1 MRRARAARSRLQGV
15 RRLPPLLVSTGL
27 TLLVGCRAQPHLVER
42 VDVVSA
48 SVADVPLLG
57 MSAPQLQT
65 DLLRRV
71 SAEPH
76 LKLLPPESRPP
87 EGEAVVRLVLE
98 LSAIREVF
106 RPGHD
111 GPEVEVVANLTL
123 RRRNEAG
130 SERSELWASG
140 LARPA
145 GETFEDRQEAARRA
159 LDQALEDL
167 VHGARAQLDAL
178 DRSNGA
184 LVKDLT
190 SADGRVRDAALDVL
204 SIRKQPEAVAPLIA
218 RLGSEDPLLVRRAM
232 GALVEMRA
240 TQAVPALI
248 DLARGKDPGFQKELV
263 YALGAIGGEEA
274 RAYLYTVA
282 QGHDSP
288 GVREAA
294 QRALEE
300 LTHREAPAPQD
311 GASVEAK
318 RGPGR

>member
-1 MRRARAARSRLQGV
+1 
-15 RRLPPLLVSTGL
+15 LLSAGL
-27 TLLVGCRAQPHLVER
+27 TLLVACRPQPHLVER
-42 VDVVSA
+42 VEVVSA

-57 MSAPQLQT
+57 TSAQQLQT

-71 SAEPH
+71 AAEPH

-87 EGEAVVRLVLE
+87 DGVPLVRLVLE
-98 LSAIREVF
+98 LSGVREVL

-111 GPEVEVVANLTL
+111 GPELEVVADLTL
-123 RRRNEAG
+123 RRRSDGA
-130 SERSELWASG
+130 SDRSELWASG

-167 VHGARAQLDAL
+167 VHGVRAQLDAL
-178 DRSNGA
+178 DRRNAA
-184 LVKDLT
+184 LVKDLN
-190 SADGRVRDAALDVL
+190 SADARVRDAALDVL
-204 SIRKQPEAVAPLIA
+204 AARKQPQAVQPLIE
-218 RLGSEDPLLVRRAM
+218 RLQSEDALLVRRTM

-248 DLARGKDPGFQKELV
+248 DLARGKDPGFQRELV
-263 YALGAIGGEEA
+263 YALGAIGGDEA

-300 LTHREAPAPQD
+300 LTHKETLLAPQD
-311 GASVEAK
+311 GASMEAK
-318 RGPGR
+318 RGLGR

>member
-1 MRRARAARSRLQGV
+1 
-15 RRLPPLLVSTGL
+15 
-27 TLLVGCRAQPHLVER
+27 LVER
-42 VDVVSA
+42 VEVVSA

-57 MSAPQLQT
+57 TSAPQLQA
-65 DLLRRV
+65 DLVRRV

-87 EGEAVVRLVLE
+87 EGVPVVRLVLE
-98 LSAIREVF
+98 LSGVREVL
-106 RPGHD
+106 RPGHE
-111 GPEVEVVANLTL
+111 GPEVEVVADLTL
-123 RRRNEAG
+123 RRRSEAG

-178 DRSNGA
+178 DRSDGA
-184 LVKDLT
+184 LLKDLT
-190 SADGRVRDAALDVL
+190 SVDGRVRDAALDVL
-204 SIRKQPEAVAPLIA
+204 AVRKHPRAVPVLME
-218 RLGSEDPLLVRRAM
+218 RLQSDDALAVRRAM

-248 DLARGKDPGFQKELV
+248 DLAQGKDPGFQRELV
-263 YALGAIGGEEA
+263 FALGAIGGDEA

-288 GVREAA
+288 LVREAA
-294 QRALEE
+294 ERALEE
-300 LTHREAPAPQD
+300 LTHRTARTPQE
-311 GASVEAK
+311 GASVEAQ
-318 RGPGR
+318 RGQGK

>member
-1 MRRARAARSRLQGV
+1 M
-15 RRLPPLLVSTGL
+15 LLLATGL
-27 TLLVGCRAQPHLVER
+27 LALAGCRPQPHWVER
-42 VDVVSA
+42 VDVVAA
-48 SVADVPLLG
+48 SVVDVPLLG
-57 MSAPQLQT
+57 TSATQLQA
-65 DLLRRV
+65 DLVRRV
-71 SAEPH
+71 ASEPH
-76 LKLLPPESRPP
+76 LKLVTAGAPLPESTPT
-87 EGEAVVRLVLE
+87 VRLLLE
-98 LSAIREVF
+98 LSGVREVF
-106 RPGHD
+106 RTGRD
-111 GPEVEVVANLTL
+111 GPEVEVVADLTL
-123 RRRNEAG
+123 RRRSEAG

-140 LARPA
+140 WARPA

-178 DRSNGA
+178 DRSDTA
-184 LVKDLT
+184 LLKDLT
-190 SADGRVRDAALDVL
+190 SSDTRVRDAALDVL
-204 SIRKQPEAVAPLIA
+204 AARKHPLAVAPLIE

-248 DLARGKDPGFQKELV
+248 DLTRGKDPGFQRELV
-263 YALGAIGGEEA
+263 FALGSIGGEEA

-294 QRALEE
+294 ERALAE
-300 LTHREAPAPQD
+300 LTHRETLVPQG

-318 RGPGR
+318 RGQNR

>member
-1 MRRARAARSRLQGV
+1 M
-15 RRLPPLLVSTGL
+15 LVA
-27 TLLVGCRAQPHLVER
+27 CHPQPHLVER
-42 VDVVSA
+42 VEVVSA

-57 MSAPQLQT
+57 TSAPQLQA

-71 SAEPH
+71 AAEPH

-87 EGEAVVRLVLE
+87 EGVPVVRLVLE
-98 LSAIREVF
+98 LSGVREVL

-111 GPEVEVVANLTL
+111 GPEVEVVADLTM
-123 RRRNEAG
+123 RRRSEDG
-130 SERSELWASG
+130 TERSELWASG

-184 LVKDLT
+184 LVKELD
-190 SADGRVRDAALDVL
+190 SQDVRVRDAALDVL
-204 SIRKQPEAVAPLIA
+204 AARKQPQAVAPLIE
-218 RLGSEDPLLVRRAM
+218 RLQSDDPLLVRRAM
-232 GALVEMRA
+232 GALVELRA

-248 DLARGKDPGFQKELV
+248 DLARGKDPGFQRELV
-263 YALGAIGGEEA
+263 YALGAIGGEET

-282 QGHDSP
+282 QGHDSRD
-288 GVREAA
+288 VREAA
-294 QRALEE
+294 QRALDE
-300 LTHREAPAPQD
+300 LDHREVRVPQD

-318 RGPGR
+318 RSQGQ